1 MYGVYILIAGHIN
14 PNIIS
19 LYKGFLD
26 LFNKIHP
33 KALLF
38 PARLLT
44 DNVLLFVC
52 ALENSEP
59 LNSQHTPTFSHE
71 ATSN

>member
-1 MYGVYILIAGHIN
+1 MHNLSVCMMYISYFAGHIN

-19 LYKGFLD
+19 SYKGFLD

-52 ALENSEP
+52 ALEKVC
-59 LNSQHTPTFSHE
+59 H
-71 ATSN
+71 